1 MSDKAK
7 EGIFESST
15 IAKLFGVGQRRVQQ
29 LTADGIITARKVGN
43 VYQYEL
49 FPTIK
54 RYISYLQHKAEEVEN
69 ENGPSSDLQVE
80 KLKTEIDLKKSK
92 AKIAQ
97 LEVRELEGKMHRAE
111 DVEGMTTDL
120 ISTIHS
126 QISQLPDILA
136 KDIAKLGT
144 AAEVSDRIKEAV
156 IDILD
161 ELSDYEYDPDAS
173 QETKTTKGGR

>member
-7 EGIFESST
+7 EGIVESST
-15 IAKLFGVGQRRVQQ
+15 IAKLLGLTQRRIQQ
-29 LTADGIITARKVGN
+29 LTHSGIITGRKVGN
-43 VYQYEL
+43 IYHYEL
-49 FPTIK
+49 LPTIQ
-54 RYISYLQHKAEEVEN
+54 RYIFHLQQKAEEVEN
-69 ENGPSSDLQVE
+69 ENGPTADLQVE

-173 QETKTTKGGR
+173 QETKAKKGGR

>member
-1 MSDKAK
+1 MSENNKPKTVSSK
-7 EGIFESST
+7 E
-15 IAKLFGVGQRRVQQ
+15 IAQLLGVTRRWVQQ
-29 LTADGIITARKVGN
+29 LTQDGIIIGKKVGN
-43 VYQYEL
+43 VYHYDL
-49 FPTIK
+49 LTTIQ
-54 RYISYLQHKAEEVEN
+54 RYISYLQQKAEEAETGVS
-69 ENGPSSDLQVE
+69 PDLQIE

-97 LEVRELEGKMHRAE
+97 LEVKELEGKMHRAE

-173 QETKTTKGGR
+173 QEIKAKKGGR

>member
-1 MSDKAK
+1 MSKDKKPNNIKTSA
-7 EGIFESST
+7 ELAAIFGLT
-15 IAKLFGVGQRRVQQ
+15 TRRIQQ
-29 LTADGIITARKVGN
+29 LTHSRIIIGKKEGGT
-43 VYQYEL
+43 YYYDL
-49 FPTIK
+49 LPTIQ
-54 RYISYLQHKAEEVEN
+54 RYILHLQQKAEEAESVGN
-69 ENGPSSDLQVE
+69 ADLQVE

-126 QISQLPDILA
+126 KISQLPDILG

>member
-7 EGIFESST
+7 EGMFESST

-29 LTADGIITARKVGN
+29 LTAEGIITARKVGN
-43 VYQYEL
+43 TYQYDL

-54 RYISYLQHKAEEVEN
+54 RYISYLQQKAEEADT
-69 ENGPSSDLQVE
+69 GDTSDLQVE

-97 LEVRELEGKMHRAE
+97 LEVKELEGKMHRAE

-161 ELSDYEYDPDAS
+161 ELSDYQYDPDAS
-173 QETKTTKGGR
+173 KETKTTKGGR

>member
-1 MSDKAK
+1 MSEKSKD
-7 EGIFESST
+7 GIVESNV
-15 IAKLFGVGQRRVQQ
+15 IAKLFGVSQRRVQQ
-29 LTADGIITARKVGN
+29 LTHSGVITGRKVGN
-43 VYQYEL
+43 IYQYEL
-49 FPTIK
+49 LPTIQ
-54 RYISYLQHKAEEVEN
+54 RYVLYLQQKAEEVEN

-92 AKIAQ
+92 ARIAQ
-97 LEVRELEGKMHRAE
+97 LEVKELEGKMHRAE

-120 ISTIHS
+120 IETIHS
-126 QISQLPDILA
+126 KISDLPDILA

-161 ELSDYEYDPDAS
+161 ELSDYQYDPDAS
-173 QETKTTKGGR
+173 KETKTTKGGR

>member
-1 MSDKAK
+1 MSENNKPKTVTSK
-7 EGIFESST
+7 E
-15 IAKLFGVGQRRVQQ
+15 IAQLLGVTRRWVQQ
-29 LTADGIITARKVGN
+29 LTQDGIIIGKKVGN
-43 VYQYEL
+43 VYHYDL
-49 FPTIK
+49 LTTIQ
-54 RYISYLQHKAEEVEN
+54 RYISYLQQKAEEADT
-69 ENGPSSDLQVE
+69 GDTSDLQVE

-120 ISTIHS
+120 INTIHS
-126 QISQLPDILA
+126 QISQLPNVLA
-136 KDIAKLGT
+136 EDIAKLGT

-161 ELSDYEYDPDAS
+161 ELSDYQYDPDAS
-173 QETKTTKGGR
+173 KETKTTKGGR

>member
-7 EGIFESST
+7 ERIFESSA

-29 LTADGIITARKVGN
+29 LTAEGIITARKVGN
-43 VYQYEL
+43 VYHYDL
-49 FPTIK
+49 FPTIQ
-54 RYISYLQHKAEEVEN
+54 RYISYLQHKAEEAETGV
-69 ENGPSSDLQVE
+69 SSDLQVE

-120 ISTIHS
+120 IQTIHS
-126 QISQLPDILA
+126 KISDLPDILA

-156 IDILD
+156 IDILED
-161 ELSDYEYDPDAS
+161 LSDYEYDPDAS
-173 QETKTTKGGR
+173 QETEEGGRQ

>member
-1 MSDKAK
+1 MSENNKPKTVGSK
-7 EGIFESST
+7 E
-15 IAKLFGVGQRRVQQ
+15 IAQLLGVTRRWVQQ
-29 LTADGIITARKVGN
+29 LTQDGIIVGKKVGN
-43 VYQYEL
+43 NYHYDL
-49 FPTIK
+49 LSTIQ
-54 RYISYLQHKAEEVEN
+54 RYISYLQHKAEEAETGVS
-69 ENGPSSDLQVE
+69 PDLQIE

-97 LEVRELEGKMHRAE
+97 LEVKELESKMHRAE

-126 QISQLPDILA
+126 KISELPDILG

-161 ELSDYEYDPDAS
+161 DLSDYEYDPDAS